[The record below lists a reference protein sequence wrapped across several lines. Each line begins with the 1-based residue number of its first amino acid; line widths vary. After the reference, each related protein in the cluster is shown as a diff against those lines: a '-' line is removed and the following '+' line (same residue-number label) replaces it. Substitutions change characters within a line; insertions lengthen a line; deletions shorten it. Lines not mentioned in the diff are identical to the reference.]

1 MYNKHVI
8 LNNGVFYRFWHT
20 SCIDR
25 TAIEDEIKMIND
37 NLNKQLITNNQGGIM
52 KKGILVIFAIAAVV
66 ALSVTAYAGRGM
78 MGYGS
83 GGGECP
89 GVRGGGY
96 GAGSGYMMGNL
107 SEDDAKKIND
117 ERDTFFKATE
127 ELRQDIYAKELEL
140 NSELAKKNIDAGKAA
155 NIQKEISELES
166 KFDQKRLDHMI
177 KMKKLNPNLARGLGM
192 RGGMGGGY
200 QGGPCGR

>member
-1 MYNKHVI
+1 
-8 LNNGVFYRFWHT
+8 
-20 SCIDR
+20 
-25 TAIEDEIKMIND
+25 
-37 NLNKQLITNNQGGIM
+37 M
-52 KKGILVIFAIAAVV
+52 KKGILVILAIAAVV

-78 MGYGS
+78 IGYGP

-96 GAGSGYMMGNL
+96 GAGSGHMMGNL
-107 SEDDAKKIND
+107 SEDEAKKIND
-117 ERDTFFKATE
+117 QREEFFKATE

-155 NIQKEISELES
+155 NLQKEISELES

-177 KMKKLNPNLARGLGM
+177 KMKKLNPNLARGFGM
-192 RGGMGGGY
+192 RGGMGGGC